1 MISKSQSEEL
11 LKNLPPNWADDVLA
25 LLKKRRVKTRFNKPY
40 SKSMLRQVIYG
51 YKENKAIEK
60 AILDVFEKIKI
71 DTKNLTKRKEV
82 LLSA

>member
-11 LKNLPPNWADDVLA
+11 LKTLQPNWADDVLA

-51 YKENKAIEK
+51 HKQNKAIEK
-60 AILDVFEKIKI
+60 AILDVFEKTKI
-71 DTKNLTKRKEV
+71 DTNNLTKRKEV